1 MKKHSRKILNFA
13 WLVPVVFLLI
23 QPSALGR
30 PKLFPGFL
38 YVDSPF
44 VEMQD
49 AASNQARVSFT
60 IQNMHASDP
69 LVLLSI
75 SGESLEAS
83 TELEQL
89 VINPGE
95 ISPTVHAMVTLADD
109 YAVNDGNLHLEILIR
124 RGLEAMEYVEAI
136 EDPRALA
143 RVPLG
148 FKVQR
153 SGIPNEDE
161 YLVPFQVRD

>member
-1 MKKHSRKILNFA
+1 MKKHIPNIFYYL
-13 WLVPVVFLLI
+13 WLFPVFFLLV
-23 QPSALGR
+23 QPLAMGR

-38 YVDSPF
+38 YVDSPY

-49 AASNQARVSFT
+49 TESNQARVSFT

-83 TELEQL
+83 IELEQL

-95 ISPTVHAMVTLADD
+95 ISPTVYALVTFTND
-109 YAVNDGNLHLEILIR
+109 YIVNDGNLYLGILVR

-148 FKVQR
+148 FKLQK

>member
-1 MKKHSRKILNFA
+1 MKKHARKILNYV
-13 WLVPVVFLLI
+13 WLVPVAFLLA

-38 YVDSPF
+38 YVDNPY
-44 VEMQD
+44 VEMSD

-75 SGESLEAS
+75 LGESLEAS

-95 ISPTVHAMVTLADD
+95 VSPPVHALVTLADD
-109 YAVNDGNLHLEILIR
+109 YSASDGNLYLEILVR
-124 RGLEAMEYVEAI
+124 RGLEAMEYVEVI

-148 FKVQR
+148 FKLQK

-161 YLVPFQVRD
+161 YLVPFEIRD